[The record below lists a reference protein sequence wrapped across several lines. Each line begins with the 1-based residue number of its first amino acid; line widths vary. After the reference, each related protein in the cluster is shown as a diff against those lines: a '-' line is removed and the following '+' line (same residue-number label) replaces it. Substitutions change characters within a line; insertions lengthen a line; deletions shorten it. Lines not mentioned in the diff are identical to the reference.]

1 MLTFP
6 TLDALTLTALFLV
19 PGYIWSS
26 VHAALA
32 PRRATEAHVRFIEF
46 LALSCL
52 NHAIWFWLFGLLFA
66 TEFGKDHPGW
76 SGFCLIIPGILSPA
90 ALGLLTGR
98 VYQTDW
104 PRRTLGRY
112 GFRTVHQIPTAWD
125 FHFSRALPYWT
136 VVTLKD
142 GSRVYGLFGYRSFA
156 GDDPKERDIFLES
169 VYTLRNDGEWLP
181 VEGSG
186 GILIKADQVAAIEF
200 RKLEE
205 VSYDDA

>member
-1 MLTFP
+1 
-6 TLDALTLTALFLV
+6 
-19 PGYIWSS
+19 
-26 VHAALA
+26 
-32 PRRATEAHVRFIEF
+32 
-46 LALSCL
+46 
-52 NHAIWFWLFGLLFA
+52 
-66 TEFGKDHPGW
+66 
-76 SGFCLIIPGILSPA
+76 
-90 ALGLLTGR
+90 
-98 VYQTDW
+98 
-104 PRRTLGRY
+104 
-112 GFRTVHQIPTAWD
+112 VHQIPTAWD